1 VQVSIPE
8 PNTATDWIL
17 WRAYVPRWSYLPLS
31 GDGAARYGGRWN
43 QIGRPCLYAACE
55 MSTAWAEYNQGLTQ
69 HPALIALLEVSG
81 ARLFDLTEP
90 DNLAAIGLTASV
102 HETAWR
108 LESAT
113 GRVPPTHRL
122 AAQLQAAK
130 WDGVV
135 YPSFMSPG
143 GRCVALW
150 QWNGA
155 DAPRVEVVDP
165 ERRLPRTPDSWPSRR

>member
-1 VQVSIPE
+1 MQVSIPE
-8 PNTATDWIL
+8 PNAATDWIL

-43 QIGRPCLYAACE
+43 QIGQPCLYAACE

-81 ARLFDLTEP
+81 ARFFDLTEP
-90 DNLAAIGLTASV
+90 ENLGAIGLTASV

-108 LESAT
+108 LESAA

-150 QWNGA
+150 QWNEA

>member
-1 VQVSIPE
+1 MSIPE
-8 PNTATDWIL
+8 PGAAADWVL

-43 QIGRPCLYAACE
+43 AVGQPCLYAACE

-69 HPALIALLEVSG
+69 HPALIAMLEVFG
-81 ARLFDLTEP
+81 ARLFDLTVPE
-90 DNLAAIGLTASV
+90 NLATIGLTTAI
-102 HETAWR
+102 HATAWR
-108 LESAT
+108 LESDA
-113 GRVPPTHRL
+113 GHVPPTHRL
-122 AAQLQAAK
+122 AARLQAET

-150 QWNGA
+150 RWNEA
-155 DAPRVEVVDP
+155 HAPRVHVIDP
-165 ERRLPRTPDSWPSRR
+165 EQRLPKTPDSWPPRG

>member
-1 VQVSIPE
+1 MSIPE
-8 PNTATDWIL
+8 PGAAADWVL

-43 QIGRPCLYAACE
+43 ALGQPCLYAACE

-69 HPALIALLEVSG
+69 HPALIAMLEVFG
-81 ARLFDLTEP
+81 ARLFDLTVRE
-90 DNLAAIGLTASV
+90 NLATIGLTSAI

-108 LESAT
+108 LESDA
-113 GRVPPTHRL
+113 GQVPPTHRL
-122 AAQLQAAK
+122 ASRLQAAT

-150 QWNGA
+150 RWNEA
-155 DAPRVEVVDP
+155 DAPRVKVLDP
-165 ERRLPRTPDSWPSRR
+165 EQRLPRTPDSWPEKA